1 VGGREDDARG
11 ASPQGGDGPHE
22 RRESDPEELLPS
34 LPLDDEASGSV
45 DLSAIA
51 EMLGE
56 RYTPLSLLGEGAF
69 GEVVRARDRL
79 LGREVAVKRIRLEA
93 FRSPGQLEDVKARFL
108 LEAQVAA
115 RLRHPGIVTTHDI
128 VSTPRSTFIV
138 MELVRGRDLG
148 SLLRER
154 GRLRLDETLDL
165 LGQVADALDHAH
177 AEGVVH
183 RDIKPANVMIE
194 PGGRVRV
201 MDFGIAKVDE
211 GGSRTSTGVILGTP
225 NYMSPEQARGTKVDA
240 RADVFS
246 LGCVLYE
253 CLTGAKPFEADT
265 VTAILL
271 KVVMEP
277 PPPVDFAALGLP
289 GTLDGVLR
297 RAMAK
302 EPGMRF
308 ASPGE
313 LMEAARRAAR
323 GEAVAEA
330 RPVGPSG
337 TLVAAAPPGVKQP
350 VPARS
355 STAAPS
361 GDPAAVPAPRT
372 PARRISSWALP
383 VLALAVAVAALA
395 ALVAQREPQ
404 AAPSPSPAG
413 GSGLVVEETPGP
425 IGRLF
430 GQQPRLVITVPRETV
445 LSLRMLTPTTSADA
459 RPGVPI
465 AAELARPV
473 TVEGHEA
480 LEAGARVE
488 GRVASVEPAAEAG
501 GRGRLTLTF
510 DGLVPTDGA
519 RLRIESE
526 PVKLTAP
533 PPRPA
538 KSQKKGLAGAW
549 ARVTSTVG
557 DIVREVQGDDR
568 VGHRVYGARAVDVDG
583 GVEVELPAGC
593 TLDVELTRELTV
605 TRAQPR

>member
-1 VGGREDDARG
+1 VSPGGTGPGKKQEGDA
-11 ASPQGGDGPHE
+11 
-22 RRESDPEELLPS
+22 EELLPS

-45 DLSAIA
+45 DLSALA

-69 GEVVRARDRL
+69 GEVVRARDRV
-79 LGREVAVKRIRLEA
+79 LGRDVAVKRVRLEA
-93 FRSPGQLEDVKARFL
+93 FSSPGQLEEVKARFL

-148 SLLRER
+148 SVLRER
-154 GRLRLDETLDL
+154 GRLGLHDALDL
-165 LGQVADALDHAH
+165 LGQVAEALDHAH

-183 RDIKPANVMIE
+183 RDVKPANVMIE
-194 PGGRVRV
+194 PSGRVRV

-225 NYMSPEQARGTKVDA
+225 NYMSPEQARGAKVDA

-253 CLTGAKPFEADT
+253 CLTGTKPFEADT
-265 VTAILL
+265 VTGILL

-277 PPPVDFAALGLP
+277 PPPVDFEGLGLP
-289 GTLDGVLR
+289 RALDGVLR
-297 RAMAK
+297 QAMAK
-302 EPGMRF
+302 EPGRRF
-308 ASPGE
+308 ASAGE

-337 TLVAAAPPGVKQP
+337 TLVAAAPLSVTR
-350 VPARS
+350 PAPAGS
-355 STAAPS
+355 STASSS
-361 GDPAAVPAPRT
+361 GTAAVPAPRT
-372 PARRISSWALP
+372 PARRIPWALP
-383 VLALAVAVAALA
+383 VLAVAVAVAALA
-395 ALVAQREPQ
+395 AVVAQWEPQ
-404 AAPSPSPAG
+404 ALPSPSP
-413 GSGLVVEETPGP
+413 SGVRHLVVEETPGL

-430 GQQPRLVITVPRETV
+430 GQQPQFVITVPRETV

-459 RPGVPI
+459 QRWASI
-465 AAELARPV
+465 AAELTRPV

-480 LEAGARVE
+480 FAAGTRVE
-488 GRVASVEPAAEAG
+488 GRVASAEPAGQAG
-501 GRGRLTLTF
+501 GRGRLTLGF
-510 DGLVPTDGA
+510 DSLVLADGA

-526 PVKLTAP
+526 PVELMAP

-538 KSQKKGLAGAW
+538 PSRKKGLAGAW
-549 ARVTSTVG
+549 ARVTSSVG
-557 DIVREVQGDDR
+557 DIVRQVQGDDR
-568 VGHRVYGARAVDVDG
+568 VGRRVYGARAVEGDG
-583 GVEVELPAGC
+583 GVEIELPAGC
-593 TLDVELTRELTV
+593 TLGVELTRDLTV
-605 TRAQPR
+605 TRAQAR